1 MIFLKGVLIGLVFG
15 IPIGSIGALTIQRTL
30 NYGMKAGLYTGF
42 GSSVADCIYAA
53 IGSFGLVFISDYFL
67 KFKNLIC
74 IIGGL
79 LLIGMGLSNIL
90 KKNTSSS
97 SDSSGTSKLKLFGV
111 SFILGITNPA
121 AIFTFLLGFSL
132 LGITDALNILQGL
145 SLIIGVFCGTYIW
158 WIIVSFITN
167 NYRKRKAN
175 LNIRKVNCTFGTV
188 LIVFGAIV
196 LLQVFKIKII

>member
-15 IPIGSIGALTIQRTL
+15 VPIGSIGALTIQRTL

-53 IGSFGLVFISDYFL
+53 IGAFGLVFISDYFL

-74 IIGGL
+74 VIGGL
-79 LLIGMGLSNIL
+79 LLIGMGFSNL
-90 KKNTSSS
+90 LRKETCSS

-132 LGITDALNILQGL
+132 LGITDALSIIHGL

-158 WIIVSFITN
+158 WILVSFITN
-167 NYRKRKAN
+167 NYRKRRAN
-175 LNIRKVNCTFGTV
+175 LNIKKVNRTFGTV

-196 LLQVFKIKII
+196 LLQVFKVRII

>member
-74 IIGGL
+74 IIGGII
-79 LLIGMGLSNIL
+79 LIGMGLSNLL
-90 KKNTSSS
+90 KKNVSDS
-97 SDSSGTSKLKLFGV
+97 SDSSGTNKLRLFGV

-132 LGITDALNILQGL
+132 LGITEALSIIQGL
-145 SLIIGVFCGTYIW
+145 SLILGVFFGTYIW
-158 WIIVSFITN
+158 WILVSFITN
-167 NYRKRKAN
+167 SYRKKQSYI
-175 LNIRKVNCTFGTV
+175 NIQKVNRIFGTV

-196 LLQVFKIKII
+196 LLQIFKVRTI